1 MPLVLSSSRSLK
13 GNMAP
18 KQCNYTSSR
27 LPIISE
33 DSNMLHELF
42 FFPLS
47 KVPCLSAILP
57 LRTLRVLSIEE
68 YRIMMI
74 SFCVQTQ
81 GRSLQIS
88 PQRYNFPHLT
98 TMLPLQVGI
107 STYQLII
114 THPPTHPHPRPDQSL
129 LTLLI
134 LIRAVSR
141 S

>member
-33 DSNMLHELF
+33 DSNRLHELF

-114 THPPTHPHPRPDQSL
+114 THPRTPTPAQINHSSL
-129 LTLLI
+129 FSYL
-134 LIRAVSR
+134 SGQ
-141 S
+141 